1 MKKEELKLTIPE
13 LIEILENCKTA
24 GFYIKK
30 FNMSRP
36 TVEVEAKDGWR
47 QYMLTNELNINITL
61 DK

>member
-1 MKKEELKLTIPE
+1 MKKEELTIPE
-13 LIEILENCKTA
+13 LIEILEHCKTS

-47 QYMLTNELNINITL
+47 QYTLTNELNINITL